1 MKKFNF
7 EFEKVLEYRNFEKQ
21 QAENELS
28 KALAVETQINENL
41 KTIAEQ
47 YLHVKNTMKGNSD
60 FNDVISQSQY
70 NNLLDYQKEELLNQ
84 LAQAKIV
91 SDEKRKVL
99 IECIKK
105 TTALEKLKD
114 QKLSEYKE
122 MAKSEEKKFLDDLAT
137 TRYKNNQ

>member
-1 MKKFNF
+1 M
-7 EFEKVLEYRNFEKQ
+7 
-21 QAENELS
+21 
-28 KALAVETQINENL
+28 
-41 KTIAEQ
+41 
-47 YLHVKNTMKGNSD
+47 
-60 FNDVISQSQY
+60 
-70 NNLLDYQKEELLNQ
+70 DYQKEELLNQ

-99 IECIKK
+99 LECIKK